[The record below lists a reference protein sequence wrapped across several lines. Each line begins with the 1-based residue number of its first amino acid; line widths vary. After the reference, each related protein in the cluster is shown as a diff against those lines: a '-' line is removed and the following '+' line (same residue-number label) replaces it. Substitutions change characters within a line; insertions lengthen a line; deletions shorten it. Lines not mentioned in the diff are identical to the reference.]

1 MSGIWA
7 QPFAVQLALAFLIM
21 FVLVGMI
28 IWAIRWSGSTPE
40 ATLRLRQARLGVS
53 NQAIIDADRRLIV
66 VRRDD
71 VEHVLLIGGG
81 HNDLVVERT
90 IVRDWPIERS
100 DGDRL
105 LQIESTRQAIRSAH
119 LTVEDAV
126 DFPLQPAA
134 EPSTRSLRDILRSLP
149 DE

>member
-1 MSGIWA
+1 MAGMWA
-7 QPFAVQLALAFLIM
+7 QPLAALLAWASLIM
-21 FVLVGMI
+21 LVLVGMI
-28 IWAIRWSGSTPE
+28 WAIRRSGNTQK
-40 ATLRLRQARLGVS
+40 ATIRMRQVRLGVS

-90 IVRDWPIERS
+90 IVRDWPPAP

-105 LQIESTRQAIRSAH
+105 LQIEPTGIASRSAH
-119 LTVEDAV
+119 LTLEDAV
-126 DFPLQPAA
+126 DFPLQPDA

>member
-7 QPFAVQLALAFLIM
+7 QPLAVQLALASHM
-21 FVLVGMI
+21 FVLVWI
-28 IWAIRWSGSTPE
+28 IIRAIRWFGNIQE
-40 ATLRLRQARLGVS
+40 ATLRMRQVRLGVS

-90 IVRDWPIERS
+90 IVRDWPPAPS
-100 DGDRL
+100 DGDQF
-105 LQIESTRQAIRSAH
+105 LQIEPISQAPRSAH

-126 DFPLQPAA
+126 DFPLQPDA
-134 EPSTRSLRDILRSLP
+134 ESSTRSLRDILRSLP